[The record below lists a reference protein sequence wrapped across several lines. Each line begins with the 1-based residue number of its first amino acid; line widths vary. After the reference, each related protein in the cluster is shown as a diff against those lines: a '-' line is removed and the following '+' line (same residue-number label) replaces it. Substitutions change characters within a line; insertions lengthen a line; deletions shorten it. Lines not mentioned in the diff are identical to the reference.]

1 LVNPSS
7 ATISTTEANNSGTT
21 TVTPSTTAVQGSSG
35 TTADSI
41 QASTSQANIQHSAVT
56 ASAAIE
62 PTAFKSQNSGPL
74 AVAQANAA
82 EISKDLST
90 QPSSVFNGDPILL
103 EAVHEHSINA
113 QALDG
118 AIKADISHETRVLD
132 RSTLLMSNQND
143 VLRVEA
149 TTDINISLFESM
161 GVELHGEISSVAME
175 FSKIDM
181 GGGDDIVEIN
191 SVLSLDI
198 DSSED
203 IAKLIGDI
211 DQEELGMLDSILM
224 GGDGNDTMIVNGA
237 VRSRID
243 GGTGNDD
250 LYLTGESQY
259 VTLDGGAGDDRI
271 FGTSNNET
279 LIGGDGDDL
288 LFGHGG
294 LDEMTGGR
302 GSDIFIVDMD
312 EGVDLGNLNALSDFE
327 KTVLSGKIS
336 NAELASIT
344 DFNGM
349 EGDAIALRSASI
361 GVTQRAEDLFVYTP
375 SASDMDKQVLLL
387 STFDEFFFSGKVE
400 VKEGYALLTD
410 LDTLVQVTD
419 DGHLHALAHVSSQ
432 VTPSNG
438 MVFTTNNSLSS

>member
-1 LVNPSS
+1 
-7 ATISTTEANNSGTT
+7 
-21 TVTPSTTAVQGSSG
+21 
-35 TTADSI
+35 
-41 QASTSQANIQHSAVT
+41 
-56 ASAAIE
+56 
-62 PTAFKSQNSGPL
+62 
-74 AVAQANAA
+74 
-82 EISKDLST
+82 
-90 QPSSVFNGDPILL
+90 L
-103 EAVHEHSINA
+103 EAIHEHSING

-118 AIKADISHETRVLD
+118 AIEADISHQTRVLN
-132 RSTLLMSNQND
+132 RSTLLMGGQDD
-143 VLRVEA
+143 VLRLEA

-181 GGGDDIVEIN
+181 GGGDDIIEIN
-191 SVLSLDI
+191 SVLSLEI

-203 IAKLIGDI
+203 IAKLIGNI

-224 GGDGNDTMIVNGA
+224 GGGGNDTMVVNGA

-250 LYLTGESQY
+250 IYLTGESQF
-259 VTLDGGAGDDRI
+259 VTLDGDAGDDRI
-271 FGTSNNET
+271 FGTKHSET
-279 LIGGDGDDL
+279 LNGGDGDDL
-288 LFGHGG
+288 LFGLGG

-312 EGVDLGNLNALSDFE
+312 ESVDLGNLNALSDFE
-327 KTVLSGKIS
+327 KTLLSGKIS

-349 EGDAIALRSASI
+349 EGDAIALRGNSI
-361 GVTQRAEDLFVYTP
+361 GVTERAQDLFTYTP
-375 SASDMDKQVLLL
+375 AASDMDKQVLLL
-387 STFDEFFFSGKVE
+387 SNFSEFFFSGQVE
-400 VKEGYALLTD
+400 LKEGYALLTD
-410 LDTLVQVTD
+410 LDTLIQITD
-419 DGHLHALAHVSSQ
+419 EGNLHAIAHVTSQ